1 MDKLDHPE
9 INTSELTAEV
19 RKAMARQVLKSQT
32 LPTDTS
38 AVNGISLGTGARG
51 PEKDN
56 STPAK
61 PLSTDM
67 NSASLNTQLGSLPKA
82 PRLEL
87 QPVFE
92 PNPDDEYHL
101 NDVLKFHDADFLNA
115 AYRSILKRE
124 PDSFGYEYYLEQLR
138 EGHLDKVEVL
148 TILR

>member
-9 INTSELTAEV
+9 INTNELTAEV

-38 AVNGISLGTGARG
+38 SVKGISPGVGARG

-67 NSASLNTQLGSLPKA
+67 NSASLNTQLGPLPKA

-87 QPVFE
+87 HPGFE

-101 NDVLKFHDADFLNA
+101 TD
-115 AYRSILKRE
+115 
-124 PDSFGYEYYLEQLR
+124 
-138 EGHLDKVEVL
+138 
-148 TILR
+148 